1 MYNKMK
7 VYFSLFMLALASSSW
22 AQSAVATIKEKNAEV
37 INEISKE
44 VAQEVAKE
52 MARDVSKEN
61 SNVNSSETTKE
72 VVPPE
77 TVIDPRILAVKNL
90 ETLYFDLDLSL
101 SKDLTVQ
108 EIGVSDL
115 SSITNAVID
124 AWKKWAQKDLPQF
137 KNVEDFKALNF
148 KEAEQNPKNYVVEFK
163 AHLKK
168 LPRASITGRLDL
180 EVSAQYVVVRLSDR
194 KILSSFDFPN
204 IQRTLETK
212 VQKELSSKVAS
223 LVFNLLNAK
232 TADLNQVLASQFT
245 NDTSTM
251 LEHKFAI
258 RGAQSLLEINKLNT
272 LLRNINAKP
281 TVLCKL
287 ETQIKSF
294 STDNALIAL
303 ESLCSELNMME
314 YLKSLGQLEIDN
326 GRVFHF
332 LPNEKSFEIF
342 TVSPH
347 NEKKEMPT
355 P

>member
-1 MYNKMK
+1 MYNRMK
-7 VYFSLFMLALASSSW
+7 VYFSLLLMVLITSSLAQAPEATVKTTPSSDVLS
-22 AQSAVATIKEKNAEV
+22 
-37 INEISKE
+37 EISKE
-44 VAQEVAKE
+44 VAAEVAKE
-52 MARDVSKEN
+52 V
-61 SNVNSSETTKE
+61 SSEISN
-72 VVPPE
+72 E
-77 TVIDPRILAVKNL
+77 TAPVNETGIDPRLLAVKNA
-90 ETLYFDLDLSL
+90 ETLYFDLDLTL
-101 SKDLTVQ
+101 SKDLSVQ

-115 SSITNAVID
+115 TSITGAVVD

-137 KNVEDFKALNF
+137 KNVEDFRALNF
-148 KEAEQNPKNYVVEFK
+148 KSAEQHPKNYTVEFK

-168 LPRASITGRLDL
+168 LARATITGRLDV
-180 EVSAQYVVVRLSDR
+180 EVSAQYVVIRLSDR
-194 KILSSFDFPN
+194 KVLSSFDFPN

-223 LVFNLLNAK
+223 LIFNLLNAK

-245 NDTSTM
+245 NDTNLVTG
-251 LEHKFAI
+251 HKFAI

-272 LLRNINAKP
+272 TLRNVNLKSQ
-281 TVLCKL
+281 VLCKL

-294 STDNALIAL
+294 STESAELAL
-303 ESLCSELNMME
+303 ESACSELNIME